1 MEPVRFHHRLALG
14 FAIAATVLAASA
26 VVIVAR
32 REPPKIAVEMPV
44 FGTVPQDREVTAK
57 DVMLLRKPQ
66 MTSIDHDGARVIDA
80 DLGTRLGLAPGET
93 ITSLSGRQIHRD
105 DDLREALL
113 HAAIAR
119 ANVLYVELERDEVT
133 ALVRW
138 RLDNSLNSDREAMK
152 QLWPA
157 SPTPKFA
164 GPVDPAP
171 DDPIAPIVAGITKVS
186 DNHYTITRAAKALL
200 VANAIPVLRGMEY
213 GMAFRRAPA
222 RRGGIRL
229 YSVEPTSVFAHIGLE
244 DGDTLDDVMVDHD
257 QISLVIIRNKN
268 PLMISI
274 SVK

>member
-14 FAIAATVLAASA
+14 LAIAATVLAASA

-32 REPPKIAVEMPV
+32 REPPKVAVEMPV
-44 FGTVPQDREVTAK
+44 LGTVPQDREVTAK

-66 MTSIDHDGARVIDA
+66 MTSIDHEGAHVIDA
-80 DLGTRLGLAPGET
+80 GLGTRLGLAPGET

-113 HAAIAR
+113 HEAFAR
-119 ANVLYVELERDEVT
+119 ANVLYVELSRDEVT

-152 QLWPA
+152 QLMP
-157 SPTPKFA
+157 STPTPKFA
-164 GPVDPAP
+164 GPIDPEP

-186 DNHYTITRAAKALL
+186 DNHYTITREAKSLL
-200 VANAIPVLRGMEY
+200 IANAIPILRGIAY
-213 GMAFRRAPA
+213 SVAFSHA
-222 RRGGIRL
+222 RTHSGGIHI
-229 YSVEPTSVFAHIGLE
+229 YSVEPTSVFAHVGVE
-244 DGDTLDDVMVDHD
+244 DGDTLDDLLVERDE
-257 QISLVIIRNKN
+257 ISLVIIRNKN